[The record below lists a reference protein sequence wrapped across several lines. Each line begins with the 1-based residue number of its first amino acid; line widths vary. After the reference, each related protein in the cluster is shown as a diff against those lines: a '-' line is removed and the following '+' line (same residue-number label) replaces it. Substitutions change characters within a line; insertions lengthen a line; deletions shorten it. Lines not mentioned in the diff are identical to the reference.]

1 MVHQFLS
8 GASGLAVLV
17 AVARALS
24 RASIKTIGNFWLKH
38 HRGETGMSK
47 KNQPQSGDTPPP
59 EGEQLQGEGDYKA
72 ARRYRE
78 EVSEFLAHHDVEQV
92 AKGAAPHSALEA
104 RELALAEESARNRSK
119 GDDSADVAAMYPGRK
134 PDAET

>member
-1 MVHQFLS
+1 
-8 GASGLAVLV
+8 
-17 AVARALS
+17 
-24 RASIKTIGNFWLKH
+24 
-38 HRGETGMSK
+38 MSK